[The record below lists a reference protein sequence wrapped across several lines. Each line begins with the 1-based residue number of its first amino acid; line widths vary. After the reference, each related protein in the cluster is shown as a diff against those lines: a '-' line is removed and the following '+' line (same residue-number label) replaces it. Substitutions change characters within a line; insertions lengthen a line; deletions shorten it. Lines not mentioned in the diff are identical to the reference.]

1 MTHILPHVGDVAVDR
16 LNREQVR
23 SLIRQVRVPQPRP
36 DTKTGRARGGIEA
49 ARRALGVLRLMV
61 GWAIE
66 ERLINRED
74 NPASRMERNL
84 PKKRKGDRV
93 LSLEEVRA
101 VWRAADSGFAFDN
114 HVRLMLLTACRA
126 GEWARARCS
135 WVDLKQGLLVIPAD
149 EYKTNRP
156 HVVPLV
162 PEAVAVLEDRFR
174 GGKGDFVL
182 STTEGEKP
190 IRGLAKFYQTRLP
203 RAILN
208 QTGAVISPFTSHDLR
223 RSVASRVAESLG
235 IGGEPLLRRLLGHA
249 DSSVSA
255 IYNHYGYLKE
265 MRAALEAWAREL
277 TRD

>member
-1 MTHILPHVGDVAVDR
+1 M
-16 LNREQVR
+16 
-23 SLIRQVRVPQPRP
+23 
-36 DTKTGRARGGIEA
+36 
-49 ARRALGVLRLMV
+49 LMV

-66 ERLINRED
+66 ERLIIRED

-93 LSLEEVRA
+93 LSLEEARA

-126 GEWARARCS
+126 GEWARARWS

-162 PEAVAVLEDRFR
+162 PEAVAILENSFW

-203 RAILN
+203 QAILN
-208 QTGAVISPFTSHDLR
+208 QTGAVISPFTSGAQPTRLEYLP
-223 RSVASRVAESLG
+223 VASRAIIASCHQSSPGNVPGVQCRRSTLG
-235 IGGEPLLRRLLGHA
+235 RQDA
-249 DSSVSA
+249 D
-255 IYNHYGYLKE
+255 
-265 MRAALEAWAREL
+265 
-277 TRD
+277 